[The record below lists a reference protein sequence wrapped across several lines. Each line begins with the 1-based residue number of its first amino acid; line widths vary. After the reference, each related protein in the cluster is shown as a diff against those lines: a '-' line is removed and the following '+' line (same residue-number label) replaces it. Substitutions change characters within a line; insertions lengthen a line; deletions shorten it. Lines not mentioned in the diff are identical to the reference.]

1 MPPADE
7 SQAKAAQFSI
17 IMAHAMSNVR
27 DFSDNKH
34 ELAELA
40 FQGAEE
46 MDVEQTDIPEMTDVL
61 AAWRDRADHHSSG
74 SELFRWEHCPAFSIT
89 YEGMAGEYW
98 PDESENDIIETL
110 VREFLYRDGICSVTD
125 ERVRLIHMKYNI
137 MALSGD
143 EYVLVCPYLTEAG
156 NISGILVVCVTKIMR

>member
-1 MPPADE
+1 MI
-7 SQAKAAQFSI
+7 SI
-17 IMAHAMSNVR
+17 IMCPVMSNVI

-34 ELAELA
+34 DLAELA
-40 FQGAEE
+40 FQGATE
-46 MDVEQTDIPEMTDVL
+46 MNLDQSGIPEMFDVL
-61 AAWRDRADHHSSG
+61 ASWRNRPDHLASG
-74 SELFRWEHCPAFSIT
+74 AELFRMPDCPIFSIT
-89 YEGMAGEYW
+89 YEGKAEEYW

-110 VREFLYRDGICSVTD
+110 VREFLYRDGICSLTD

-156 NISGILVVCVTKIMR
+156 NISGIVVVCVTKMMR